1 MSSIVLISGPRESG
15 PGEREQMLQR
25 AQRELA
31 RRSVDDITRIDVPAK
46 GVATGDEPSGT
57 ALRGAVDPIVP
68 ALQSGSLF
76 GGMTGV
82 MVVDAQWLLKAEA
95 EIITELIA
103 TLEGGQVVAV
113 FVAAGA
119 VPAPLG
125 KALKAHAEVI
135 TVSKIRERDAS
146 DWLGSAAKTRGVKLI
161 GDAAAALL
169 QRFGTDLA
177 SMGQALDQLA
187 ASEEEV
193 TGDVIRSRFKNRPD
207 EPMWFYADAVSDGK
221 TGEALRRLAD
231 FLQHGHPLQILGFL
245 EGDLRRRAMASAAPD
260 LETFAEW
267 VGSKPDAY
275 PVKKAWRHRSQSKAS
290 DLHKALDALS
300 RADLTMKSAPEV
312 MHRITM
318 ERLTVA
324 LCRWYGGSRSG
335 R

>member
-1 MSSIVLISGPRESG
+1 MSSLVLISGPNDAG
-15 PGEREQMLQR
+15 PGEREQMMQR

-31 RRSVDDITRIDVPAK
+31 RRSVDEITRIDVPAK
-46 GVATGDEPSGT
+46 GVATGDEPGT
-57 ALRGAVDPIVP
+57 GALRGAVDGVVP

-76 GGMTGV
+76 GGTTGV
-82 MVVDAQWLLKAEA
+82 LIVDAQWLLKAEA
-95 EIITELIA
+95 EVITELVE

-119 VPAPLG
+119 VTAPLG
-125 KALKAHAEVI
+125 KALKAKAEVVTI
-135 TVSKIRERDAS
+135 SKIRERDAS
-146 DWLGSAAKTRGVKLI
+146 EWLGSAAKTRGVKLV
-161 GDAAAALL
+161 GDAPAALL

-187 ASEEEV
+187 ASDDDI
-193 TGDVIRSRFKNRPD
+193 TGDVIRARFRNRPD
-207 EPMWFYADAVSDGK
+207 EPMWHYADAVSDGK
-221 TGEALRRLAD
+221 TGDALRRLAD

-260 LETFAEW
+260 IETFATW
-267 VGSKPDAY
+267 IGSRADAY
-275 PVKKAWRHRSQSKAS
+275 PVKKAWRHRTQTKAS

-312 MHRITM
+312 THRLTM